1 VLQVLVILGG
11 DSLSWQQ
18 QQVQSFAV
26 CTANVLGLHI
36 LSPLLIH
43 ALRPR
48 ELSACCPALLC
59 CLTAALI
66 FCSPCSGLLCTD
78 AILSSISE
86 EKAVVQ
92 LAQELVKH
100 EAVVAEASRA
110 QQKAKEA
117 AAAVDAVSTA
127 AQQLSNVTSN
137 TNNTLGALTAAA
149 EALSTIAAKNGSSS
163 GAGDSHSMWDL
174 KGR

>member
-1 VLQVLVILGG
+1 L
-11 DSLSWQQ
+11 
-18 QQVQSFAV
+18 
-26 CTANVLGLHI
+26 C
-36 LSPLLIH
+36 PL
-43 ALRPR
+43 P
-48 ELSACCPALLC
+48 PALLC
-59 CLTAALI
+59 CLSLLLN
-66 FCSPCSGLLCTD
+66 SGLLCTD

-149 EALSTIAAKNGSSS
+149 EALNTIAVKNGS
-163 GAGDSHSMWDL
+163 GNAAGDSHSMWDL